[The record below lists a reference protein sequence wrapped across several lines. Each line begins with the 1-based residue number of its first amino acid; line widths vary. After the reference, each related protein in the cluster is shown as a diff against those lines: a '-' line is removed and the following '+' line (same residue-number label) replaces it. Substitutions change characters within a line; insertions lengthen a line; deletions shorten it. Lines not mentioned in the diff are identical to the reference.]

1 MIIGDVNEDSTDLY
15 KSNNVEIASPFFPA
29 VYPRDYSIEHVLTC
43 KVETCRIHLVFS
55 DFQLARSSSMEFYD
69 TNGERL
75 FVSGATFRPPVLISS
90 GPR

>member
-1 MIIGDVNEDSTDLY
+1 VITGDVNADDSNEL
-15 KSNNVEIASPFFPA
+15 SNNNVVIATPFFPA

-43 KVETCRIHLVFS
+43 KEEACRIRLVFS
-55 DFQLARSSSMEFYD
+55 DFQISRSSTIEFYD

-75 FVSGATFRPPVLISS
+75 FVSGATFRPPILISS